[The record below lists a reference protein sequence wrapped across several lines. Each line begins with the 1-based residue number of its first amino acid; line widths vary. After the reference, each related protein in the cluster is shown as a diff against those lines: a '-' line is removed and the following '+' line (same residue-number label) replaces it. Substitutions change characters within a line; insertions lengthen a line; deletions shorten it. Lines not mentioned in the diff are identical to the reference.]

1 MGGVRTDNQL
11 VKYKGTDGK
20 QVNGHVVQI
29 NGKKEEKK

>member
-20 QVNGHVVQI
+20 QVNGRIVQI
-29 NGKKEEKK
+29 NGKKAEKK